1 MPTSFRT
8 YEAQSRLLAAV
19 LASNPS
25 LKLNFKA
32 IAKHYGSDSS
42 QSAIEH
48 RFRPIKKQASIIRQA
63 VSEGRDAKDLASIF
77 ALLDKDIAKL
87 YGESTPQGIEFQ
99 FRAIKKDAKALRD
112 AVEQGT
118 SPLAIRKNVPASTAT
133 TPSARARKL
142 RAQTAAATP
151 SSDASV
157 SVTAPASALPHS
169 SRRPAKRARLDADFA
184 SDVEN
189 DMLASDVEYE
199 QPELTQS
206 THLSTPSRRGT
217 ATPGGAAT
225 GSIGHLPFTPSTT
238 MTAPPTAFFTD
249 NIATPALSTGV
260 SPADNDSLDNH
271 AIFHTALQ
279 HQRQQPLSFYQ
290 RNSVTIEDDDG
301 NNGGIYGN
309 GSNQN
314 GANHAEHDDDDDDD
328 DDVYIIDTPSKKPK
342 RETLAVST
350 AAASMPTVTLGMNR
364 LDSWNQNFLASH
376 LPGQSQSQAHFAF
389 DASGSSWD
397 SMGIFSVPTDPIASF
412 AAPASFYD
420 NDDGI

>member
-1 MPTSFRT
+1 MRSP
-8 YEAQSRLLAAV
+8 A
-19 LASNPS
+19 
-25 LKLNFKA
+25 
-32 IAKHYGSDSS
+32 DS
-42 QSAIEH
+42 A
-48 RFRPIKKQASIIRQA
+48 
-63 VSEGRDAKDLASIF
+63 
-77 ALLDKDIAKL
+77 DIAKF

-118 SPLAIRKNVPASTAT
+118 SPLAIRKNVPASAAT

-157 SVTAPASALPHS
+157 SVTASASVLPQS
-169 SRRPAKRARLDADFA
+169 SRRPAKRARLDADFS

-189 DMLASDVEYE
+189 DMLASDAEYE
-199 QPELTQS
+199 QPELTQQ
-206 THLSTPSRRGT
+206 TRLSTPSRRGT
-217 ATPGGAAT
+217 ATPGGAAA
-225 GSIGHLPFTPSTT
+225 GSIGPLPFTPSTT
-238 MTAPPTAFFTD
+238 MAAPPAAFLTD
-249 NIATPALSTGV
+249 NIATPALTTGV

-271 AIFHTALQ
+271 AVFHTALQ

-301 NNGGIYGN
+301 NNEGIYGN
-309 GSNQN
+309 VSNHT
-314 GANHAEHDDDDDDD
+314 GVNHAEHDDDDD

-342 RETLAVST
+342 RETLGVSMAT
-350 AAASMPTVTLGMNR
+350 ASIPTATLGMNR
-364 LDSWNQNFLASH
+364 LDSWNSQDYLASH
-376 LPGQSQSQAHFAF
+376 LPSQSQSQSQYAF
-389 DASGSSWD
+389 DTSGSSWD
-397 SMGIFSVPTDPIASF
+397 TMGIFSVPTDPIASF